1 MIIYLY
7 VFLLISTS
15 GFHIYAYRSFILRL
29 FHFQIRVPCRPIET
43 KLTVLPTNRDKLP
56 SGKQILALTLTWVIY
71 YFTLFLLRLAALQA
85 IISCYLFFSCSYKF
99 KLEDGAEV
107 KPQIPLLNNRIYDT
121 KFESQFYMISDTNKV
136 LHQIIKFLV
145 TSYSRKAERTYVLSR
160 NLVVRGSELI
170 FLSNINSLR

>member
-1 MIIYLY
+1 M
-7 VFLLISTS
+7 
-15 GFHIYAYRSFILRL
+15 
-29 FHFQIRVPCRPIET
+29 
-43 KLTVLPTNRDKLP
+43 
-56 SGKQILALTLTWVIY
+56 
-71 YFTLFLLRLAALQA
+71 
-85 IISCYLFFSCSYKF
+85 
-99 KLEDGAEV
+99 